1 MKFGLFYLPTYLP
14 DQRDAHTH
22 MHNIVEQVEYA
33 DRIGID
39 YVWLVEHH
47 FVRHGGFL
55 SANYAFLSYLAARTK
70 NIRLATGATVMA
82 LNDPIRVA
90 EQAATLDQLSN
101 GRFDLGVGRGFI
113 RDEFDSFGVPMRESR
128 ERVEE
133 GVKLVRKAWSGQ
145 PLEFESKFRPQMS
158 GLPVLPPTLQ
168 SDPRIWNACLM
179 SPESFEW
186 TAEEGHNLL
195 YVAYHVDH
203 ELAAERIDWYRKAV
217 LRCGRKVEEHEI
229 CCVYHAYFVE
239 EEDDQ
244 RLKTI
249 VDGAMGE
256 YGAAGKEAASKPPD
270 PEAYKGYDQRDK
282 GTQQLTFDRYFP
294 GRVVMGGPEQVVE
307 RIHELR
313 RVGITQVSFLVDFGS
328 LTQEKIMESLHVF
341 GDTILPLV
349 KDI

>member
-1 MKFGLFYLPTYLP
+1 
-14 DQRDAHTH
+14 
-22 MHNIVEQVEYA
+22 
-33 DRIGID
+33 
-39 YVWLVEHH
+39 
-47 FVRHGGFL
+47 
-55 SANYAFLSYLAARTK
+55 
-70 NIRLATGATVMA
+70 
-82 LNDPIRVA
+82 
-90 EQAATLDQLSN
+90 
-101 GRFDLGVGRGFI
+101 
-113 RDEFDSFGVPMRESR
+113 
-128 ERVEE
+128 
-133 GVKLVRKAWSGQ
+133 
-145 PLEFESKFRPQMS
+145 
-158 GLPVLPPTLQ
+158 
-168 SDPRIWNACLM
+168 M

-203 ELAAERIDWYRKAV
+203 ELAAERIDWYRKAL